1 MATERRGGHHD
12 DVRAHDVWLYAPL
25 PPPTCIHTFHFIS
38 WLAPSPADDDHAW
51 IAFLFFSWTAPEIR
65 RPVSTGKDR
74 AWRGSHRSCRR
85 DLRGLRPE
93 RVAFVAS
100 SRPAAGMARWSHFIQ
115 LTLTL
120 TKKKTYFNQNCFLQ

>member
-51 IAFLFFSWTAPEIR
+51 IAFLFLDSVGDPAAR
-65 RPVSTGKDR
+65 VHRKGSCMAGHTG
-74 AWRGSHRSCRR
+74 ATG
-85 DLRGLRPE
+85 
-93 RVAFVAS
+93 VAS
-100 SRPAAGMARWSHFIQ
+100 AGCGRDE
-115 LTLTL
+115 
-120 TKKKTYFNQNCFLQ
+120 